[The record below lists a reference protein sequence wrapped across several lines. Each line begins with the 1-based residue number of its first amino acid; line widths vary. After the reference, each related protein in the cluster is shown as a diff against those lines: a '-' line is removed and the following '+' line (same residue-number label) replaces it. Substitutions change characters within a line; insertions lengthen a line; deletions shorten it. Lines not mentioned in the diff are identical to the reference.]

1 MLDSLTGGFC
11 AMSSRFTGN
20 RSAMS
25 NRRTRS
31 CCAVP

>member
-31 CCAVP
+31 CRAVP